1 MNRRRFLDRAG
12 RAALAAGMTPMGLGA
27 LGGGRA
33 DLVLHDAVVYDG
45 TGAPPV
51 RGDVVLTDGR
61 ISAIRGVADA
71 AYATGTEVVDL
82 HGLALAPGFVD
93 IHSHADLALLVEP
106 RAESAIRQGITTV
119 IVGQDGS
126 SIGPWSEEEH
136 RSTRERYRD
145 RYGVDLDFRD
155 LAGFFDRLGR
165 DPASI
170 NVASMVGA
178 GTVRRAVLGM
188 ADRRPTTAELERMRE
203 LVREALDAGACGLST
218 GLEYTPGGFA
228 ERDELTALASVLRG
242 TGLPYASHM
251 RNEDDDL
258 LSAIEEA
265 LNVGRGA
272 GVPVQISH
280 LKAQGRRNWWK
291 AEPVLK
297 VLESARAAGIDV
309 LYDRYPYI
317 AYSTGLTSL
326 FPIRAREGGIEA
338 FLGRLEDPT
347 HAGRIEAEVRAK
359 IEKLGSWDAVQ
370 VTGTDSDALAWARGR
385 RLGELAS
392 ERGAEPYALLLELIR
407 RDRGGS
413 GMVGFGM
420 DEENTARFLAHPL
433 GMVCSDGSALAP
445 YGPLSEG
452 TPHPRAYG
460 TFPRVLGHYVRREAL
475 MPLETAIH
483 KMTGMPAARVGLRD
497 RGRIAVG
504 AAADIVV
511 FDPDRIAD
519 RATFEAPHQ
528 YPVGIA
534 HVLVNGRFT
543 VRNGEHLGTRRGRAL
558 RP

>member
-12 RAALAAGMTPMGLGA
+12 RAALAAGVMPMGLGA
-27 LGGGRA
+27 PGRGRA
-33 DLVLHDAVVYDG
+33 DLVLHDAVLYDG

-51 RGDVVLTDGR
+51 RGDVALADGR
-61 ISAIRGVADA
+61 ISAITAVADA
-71 AYATGTEVVDL
+71 ADAAGAEVVDL

-136 RSTRERYRD
+136 RSTGERYRD
-145 RYGVDLDFRD
+145 RYGVDLDFSD
-155 LAGFFDRLGR
+155 LAGFFARLER

-188 ADRRPTTAELERMRE
+188 ADRRPTAAELGRMQV

-258 LSAIEEA
+258 LAAIEEA
-265 LNVGRGA
+265 LDVGRGA

-291 AEPVLK
+291 AEPVLE

-326 FPIRAREGGIEA
+326 FPIQAREGGTDA
-338 FLGRLEDPT
+338 FLRRLDEPG
-347 HAGRIEAEVRAK
+347 HAERIEAEVRAK

-385 RLGELAS
+385 RLGELAM
-392 ERGAEPYALLLELIR
+392 ERGVEPYALLLELIR
-407 RDRGGS
+407 RDRGAS

-420 DEENTARFLAHPL
+420 GEENTARFLAHPL

-460 TFPRVLGHYVRREAL
+460 TFPRVLGHYARREGL

-497 RGRIAVG
+497 RGRLAVG

-543 VRNGEHLGTRRGRAL
+543 LRNGEHLGTRRGWAL
-558 RP
+558 RR